1 MPDFSEGGHPV
12 YLTVLLVA
20 IAGLLVLGVT
30 ALRELPKP
38 YPLTA
43 KRTLVAAWVAAA
55 GGTAWWAA
63 APGAAPLVVT
73 VAGLGFLGATL
84 NRGPERVSYPRA
96 TPHQPPR

>member
-1 MPDFSEGGHPV
+1 M

-20 IAGLLVLGVT
+20 VAGLLVLGAT
-30 ALRELPKP
+30 ALHELRKP

-55 GGTAWWAA
+55 GGTGWWAA
-63 APGAAPLVVT
+63 APGAAPLVVI

-84 NRGPERVSYPRA
+84 NRGPERASYPRA

>member
-1 MPDFSEGGHPV
+1 M

-20 IAGLLVLGVT
+20 IAGLLVLGAI
-30 ALRELPKP
+30 ALRELPKS

-43 KRTLVAAWVAAA
+43 KRTLVVAWVVAAA
-55 GGTAWWAA
+55 GTGWWAA

-84 NRGPERVSYPRA
+84 NRGPERPSYPRA